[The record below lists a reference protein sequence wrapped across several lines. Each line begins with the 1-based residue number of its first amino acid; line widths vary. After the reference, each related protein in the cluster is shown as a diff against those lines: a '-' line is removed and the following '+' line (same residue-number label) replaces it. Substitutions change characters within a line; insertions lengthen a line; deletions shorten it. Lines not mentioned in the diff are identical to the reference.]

1 MGHSLIVKL
10 TALLSLLNIYG
21 NIAHTSCKYA
31 FMALS
36 FQLDKGIFRNINA
49 EQNFEIDSSF
59 RARFLQR
66 GKTVRPIA
74 TRLEHGSFY

>member
-1 MGHSLIVKL
+1 
-10 TALLSLLNIYG
+10 
-21 NIAHTSCKYA
+21 
-31 FMALS
+31 MALS